1 MSHPVTLPRSREV
14 RVEIDGRVYR
24 IFIAWPSEPPPAA
37 GFPAIYC
44 LDANA
49 AYATVVEAVRMRSHR
64 PDATGV
70 WPALVVGIG
79 YPGDGPYQRDR
90 RTYDYT
96 RRGSQQADG
105 GDGREAPAVGG
116 AERFRELLLAEVPAL
131 VGKEWPLDPNRRTVV
146 GHSLGGYFVLE
157 TLAAAPDAFRT
168 YVAISPSIWW
178 DEPGL
183 MARLAELPG
192 RLATLDGLRNVLI
205 TVGEYEQKL
214 APWQEGRP
222 PVLTVAERR
231 QDRRMVDL
239 ARACATSLSQMDGL
253 TLRFEVLAG
262 QDHASVVPPTIG
274 EAVRLAFR

>member
-1 MSHPVTLPRSREV
+1 MTQPVTLPRSREIALEV
-14 RVEIDGRVYR
+14 DGRLYR
-24 IFIAWPSEPPPAA
+24 IFVAWPAEPPPPD

-70 WPALVVGIG
+70 WPAMVVGIG
-79 YPGDGPYQRDR
+79 YPGDGPYQRLR

-96 RRGSQQADG
+96 RPGSQQPDG
-105 GDGREAPAVGG
+105 GDGGEATEVGG
-116 AERFRELLLAEVPAL
+116 AERFRELLLAEVPSL
-131 VGKEWPLDPNRRTVV
+131 VGAEWPLDPNRRTVI
-146 GHSLGGYFVLE
+146 GHSLAGYFVLE
-157 TLAAAPDAFRT
+157 TLAAEPGAFRT
-168 YVAISPSIWW
+168 HVAISPSIWW

-183 MARLAELPG
+183 MARLADL
-192 RLATLDGLRNVLI
+192 RARTSTLDTPRNVLI

-231 QDRRMVDL
+231 RDRRMVDL
-239 ARACATSLSQMDGL
+239 ARGCADLLARMPGL